1 MAKKK
6 AQAAVAATQSGFKKI
21 ETVTGT
27 DVPTYYCN
35 NVHIDISS
43 FDVRFRLGQI
53 QGASADGVLEVKD
66 IAHVFMSHQH
76 FTALVAAVNASAV
89 KLAQMP
95 VLKLAPAE
103 DEKAH

>member
-6 AQAAVAATQSGFKKI
+6 VQTAAAEIRTGFKKI

-35 NVHIDISS
+35 NIHIDLSS

-53 QGASADGVLEVKD
+53 QGASTDGALEVKD

-76 FTALVAAVNASAV
+76 FKALVAAVNGSAA
-89 KLAQMP
+89 KLDKMP
-95 VLKLAPAE
+95 TLKLVPTE
-103 DEKAH
+103 DENAH